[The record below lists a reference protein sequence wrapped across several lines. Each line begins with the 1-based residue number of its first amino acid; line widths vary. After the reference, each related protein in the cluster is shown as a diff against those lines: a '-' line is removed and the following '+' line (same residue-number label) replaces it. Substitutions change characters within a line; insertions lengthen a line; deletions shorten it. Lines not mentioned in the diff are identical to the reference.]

1 MNQVPHNQRT
11 FQGFQDGSFPST
23 ATHVLLGF
31 AIVQQATAVLG
42 STGTSAED
50 GVVCDNCDNSSFL
63 DDVSILS
70 QCF

>member
-1 MNQVPHNQRT
+1 MNQVPHSQRT

-50 GVVCDNCDNSSFL
+50 GMVCDNSSLL
-63 DDVSILS
+63 DAVSILS